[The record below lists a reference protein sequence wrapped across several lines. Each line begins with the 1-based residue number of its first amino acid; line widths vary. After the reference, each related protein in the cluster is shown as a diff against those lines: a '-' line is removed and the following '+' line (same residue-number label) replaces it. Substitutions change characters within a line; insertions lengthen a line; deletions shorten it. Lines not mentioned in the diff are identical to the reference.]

1 MDMLKAGRAAPSA
14 ADIDK
19 EELRI
24 MKNVVKRILA
34 VLMIASVIALGLSLA
49 WADDAPVVR
58 VASMKGPT
66 SMGLVALIKSETPG
80 QAYDF
85 TVAGAADEIVP
96 LIARDEIDIAFVP
109 CNLASILYNNTGKIV
124 VAGVNTLG
132 VLYIVEK
139 GDSIQS
145 VEDLRGQTIVTTG
158 KGTTPEYSLRHV
170 LTLNGIDP
178 DTDVTLVFK
187 SEATEVLA
195 ALNSGAATVAMLPQ
209 PFATAALIQNGELRE
224 ALSLTEMW
232 DEVGETGSLVT
243 GVIVV
248 RKAFLEEHEDAV
260 KLFLD
265 EYAASVQYVNEN
277 PAEVAPWI
285 EELDIAKAAIAQKAL
300 PKCNI
305 VAITGEDMM
314 DAVSGYL
321 AALYSQDPASVGGS
335 TPDEAFYYLGDAAEV
350 ENAG

>member
-1 MDMLKAGRAAPSA
+1 
-14 ADIDK
+14 
-19 EELRI
+19 
-24 MKNVVKRILA
+24 MKNAMQRILA

-49 WADDAPVVR
+49 AADDEPVVR

-66 SMGLVALIKSETPG
+66 SMGLVALMKSEEPA
-80 QAYDF
+80 QVYDF
-85 TVAGAADEIVP
+85 TIAGAADEIV
-96 LIARDEIDIAFVP
+96 IAFIP
-109 CNLASILYNNTGKIV
+109 CNLASVLYNNTGKIV

-139 GDSIQS
+139 GETVQTIQ
-145 VEDLRGQTIVTTG
+145 DLRGQTIVTTG

-170 LTLNGIDP
+170 LALSGIDP
-178 DTDVTLVFK
+178 DTDVTIEFK

-195 ALNSGAATVAMLPQ
+195 ALNSGAATIAMLPQ
-209 PFATAALIQNGELRE
+209 PFATAALVQNSELRE
-224 ALSLTEMW
+224 ALSLTEVW
-232 DEVGETGSLVT
+232 NEVNETGSLVT

-248 RKAFLEEHEDAV
+248 RKGFLDEHEDAV

-265 EYAASVQYVNEN
+265 EYAQSVQYVNEN

-335 TPDEAFYYLGDAAEV
+335 TPDEAFYYLGDAAV
-350 ENAG
+350 ESVG

>member
-1 MDMLKAGRAAPSA
+1 
-14 ADIDK
+14 
-19 EELRI
+19 
-24 MKNVVKRILA
+24 MKTTLKRILA
-34 VLMIASVIALGLSLA
+34 VLMIASVLALGFSLA
-49 WADDAPVVR
+49 AAEDETVVR

-66 SMGLVALIKSETPG
+66 SMGLVALMKNENPG
-80 QAYDF
+80 QQYEF

-96 LIARDEIDIAFVP
+96 LIARDELDIAFVP
-109 CNLASILYNNTGKIV
+109 CNLASVLYNNTGKVV

-132 VLYIVEK
+132 VLYILEK
-139 GDSIQS
+139 GETIQT

-170 LTLNGIDP
+170 LSLSGIDP
-178 DTDVTLVFK
+178 DKDVTIEFK

-209 PFATAALIQNGELRE
+209 PFATAALTQNQELRE
-224 ALSLTEMW
+224 ALSLTDVW
-232 DEVGETGSLVT
+232 NEVNETGSLVT

-248 RKAFLEEHEDAV
+248 RKGFLDEHEDAV

-265 EYAASVQYVNEN
+265 EYAESVQYVNEN

-321 AALYSQDPASVGGS
+321 AALYSQDPASVGGK
-335 TPDEAFYYLGDAAEV
+335 TPDEAFYYLGSAAEV